1 MNILYFT
8 QFYTPENNA
17 GSFRARDHANAWSN
31 NGENVTVF
39 TGWPNYPA
47 GKVFEGYEVKLLAEE
62 TDENVRVLRSK
73 ITAKPNTNFFRRI
86 QSGSSFLAFG
96 VWNSLVNGK
105 RIGSDYD
112 VIFASSGSVFA
123 GCLGYIYARKL
134 KKPFVIEFRDITFV
148 QMMATGTPKRSWK
161 AQLMRSLEVGLAKRA
176 RRVVV
181 VTQGLKDTLVQN
193 AIPVDKIDVIPN
205 GADIVDL
212 GLAFNH
218 DDPVFGYYGT
228 MGISQDVAGTLDL
241 VASLYNQF
249 PDLEYRLI
257 GEGAA
262 KSEVQKALSRGAY
275 PFAHILAGMPKS
287 ELEAHYRNTDM
298 CIVSLRRDDLFS
310 SSIPSKIFQ
319 SLARGVPVL
328 FIGPSGEASQLLID
342 GEAGIALVGTPEE
355 NKRALS
361 SFFGQSDWPNL
372 LREMGRNGMD
382 FMQKN
387 FSRQQLAQ
395 DVLRT
400 LHAAVGEC
408 ERRP

>member
-17 GSFRARDHANAWSN
+17 GSFRARDHANVWSN

-62 TDENVRVLRSK
+62 ADENVRVLRSK

-86 QSGSSFLAFG
+86 QSGSSFLVFG
-96 VWNSLVNGK
+96 IWNSLVNRK
-105 RIGSDYD
+105 RIGSNYD
-112 VIFASSGSVFA
+112 VILASSGSVFA

-134 KKPFVIEFRDITFV
+134 KKSFVIEFRDITFV
-148 QMMATGTPKRSWK
+148 QMIATGTPKRSWK

-176 RRVVV
+176 QRVVV

-212 GLAFNH
+212 SLAFNH

-241 VASLYNQF
+241 IASLCNQF

-275 PFAHILAGMPKS
+275 PFADILDGMPKS

-298 CIVSLRRDDLFS
+298 CVVSLRHDDLFA

-328 FIGPSGEASQLLID
+328 FVGPPGEASQLLTD
-342 GEAGIALVGTPEE
+342 NEAGIALVGTPEE

-382 FMQKN
+382 LMQKN

-395 DVLRT
+395 DMLRI